1 MNFKYFIIGIYLAF
15 VLLIMVMVFKSCG
28 QNIELET
35 KDYYAEELKY
45 QSRIDAKALG
55 NAYADSFTV
64 VEEGE
69 FIRIRQPL
77 LYDCD
82 SVIIVFKKPDNAAA
96 DRIFRIA
103 GNTIAPFP
111 KTSFSKGVYGLSIRV
126 FTRRGE
132 MLVEKKIR
140 I

>member
-1 MNFKYFIIGIYLAF
+1 MNFKYFVIGIYLAF

-28 QNIELET
+28 QNIDLET
-35 KDYYAEELKY
+35 KNYYAEELKY

-64 VEEGE
+64 VEEGS
-69 FIRIRQPL
+69 FIHIRQPL
-77 LYDCD
+77 FTDCD
-82 SVIIVFKKPDNAAA
+82 SVVVLFKKPDNAAA
-96 DRIFRIA
+96 DRLFRFE
-103 GNTIAPFP
+103 GNTIEPFAR
-111 KTSFSKGVYGLSIRV
+111 TAFVKGFYGLSIRL

-132 MLVEKKIR
+132 MLIEKKIK